1 MTSLNSL
8 NRFGE
13 AKILVNFPLPKRKLS
28 QKFKATINSKKRHE
42 KSDSTASNSRQ
53 NGGSQNGGQNHDF
66 VNQRK
71 VSNEDSLVQI
81 YVPPTNDESDDD
93 TLSVDSQLP
102 DDPQDSGQLT
112 ANDRTVSEPAVSSHL
127 TKKTVV
133 LRTLSAEVASR
144 KVPPMLSDWN
154 RSQSFPPPKGPTT
167 SEAGFHSDG
176 LQQLEE
182 RSVTESS
189 MSVKNNDVDGN
200 YIHVLHSVEIRSIGV
215 GDSSNWG
222 TAAICKL
229 TTTPATTYY
238 LNSNFL
244 PKLKRLFFKC

>member
-1 MTSLNSL
+1 MASLNSL

-28 QKFKATINSKKRHE
+28 QKFKAKINSKRHE
-42 KSDSTASNSRQ
+42 KSDPTASNSRQ
-53 NGGSQNGGQNHDF
+53 NGGGQNGGQSQDF

-102 DDPQDSGQLT
+102 DDPQDPGQLT
-112 ANDRTVSEPAVSSHL
+112 ENDRTVSEPAVSSHL

-189 MSVKNNDVDGN
+189 MSVKNNDLDGN
-200 YIHVLHSVEIRSIGV
+200 HIHVLHSVEIRSIGV

-222 TAAICKL
+222 TAVI
-229 TTTPATTYY
+229 
-238 LNSNFL
+238 S
-244 PKLKRLFFKC
+244 

>member
-1 MTSLNSL
+1 MASLNSL

-81 YVPPTNDESDDD
+81 YVPPTNQDESDDD

-102 DDPQDSGQLT
+102 DDPQDPGNQLT
-112 ANDRTVSEPAVSSHL
+112 SADRTVSEPAVSSHL

-189 MSVKNNDVDGN
+189 MSVKNNDLDGN
-200 YIHVLHSVEIRSIGV
+200 HIHVLHSVEIRSIGV
-215 GDSSNWG
+215 GDTRS
-222 TAAICKL
+222 L
-229 TTTPATTYY
+229 
-238 LNSNFL
+238 LL
-244 PKLKRLFFKC
+244 

>member
-1 MTSLNSL
+1 MASLNSL

-42 KSDSTASNSRQ
+42 KSDPTASNSRQ
-53 NGGSQNGGQNHDF
+53 NGGGQNGGQSHDF

-102 DDPQDSGQLT
+102 DDPQDPGQLT
-112 ANDRTVSEPAVSSHL
+112 ENDRTVSEPAVSSHL

-189 MSVKNNDVDGN
+189 MSVKNNDLDGN
-200 YIHVLHSVEIRSIGV
+200 HIHVLHSVEIRSIGV

-222 TAAICKL
+222 TAVI
-229 TTTPATTYY
+229 
-238 LNSNFL
+238 S
-244 PKLKRLFFKC
+244 

>member
-1 MTSLNSL
+1 MASLNSLNSL

-28 QKFKATINSKKRHE
+28 QKFKAKINSKRHE
-42 KSDSTASNSRQ
+42 KSDQTASNSRQ
-53 NGGSQNGGQNHDF
+53 NGGGQNGGQSHDF

-102 DDPQDSGQLT
+102 DDPQDPGQLT

-189 MSVKNNDVDGN
+189 MSVKNNDLDGN

-215 GDSSNWG
+215 H
-222 TAAICKL
+222 L
-229 TTTPATTYY
+229 
-238 LNSNFL
+238 
-244 PKLKRLFFKC
+244 

>member
-1 MTSLNSL
+1 MASLNSLNSL

-28 QKFKATINSKKRHE
+28 QKFKAKINSKRHE
-42 KSDSTASNSRQ
+42 KSDQTASNSRQ
-53 NGGSQNGGQNHDF
+53 NGGGQNGGQSHDF

-102 DDPQDSGQLT
+102 DDPQDPGQLT

-189 MSVKNNDVDGN
+189 MSVKNNDLDGN

-215 GDSSNWG
+215 Q
-222 TAAICKL
+222 L
-229 TTTPATTYY
+229 
-238 LNSNFL
+238 
-244 PKLKRLFFKC
+244 

>member
-1 MTSLNSL
+1 MASLNSL

-53 NGGSQNGGQNHDF
+53 NGGGQNGGQNHDY

-81 YVPPTNDESDDD
+81 YVPPTNNDESDDD

-102 DDPQDSGQLT
+102 DDPQDPGQLT
-112 ANDRTVSEPAVSSHL
+112 ENDRTVSEPAVSSHL

-189 MSVKNNDVDGN
+189 MSVKNNDLDGN
-200 YIHVLHSVEIRSIGV
+200 HIHVLHSVEIRSIGV

-222 TAAICKL
+222 TAVI
-229 TTTPATTYY
+229 
-238 LNSNFL
+238 S
-244 PKLKRLFFKC
+244 

>member
-1 MTSLNSL
+1 MASLNSL

-42 KSDSTASNSRQ
+42 KSDPTASNSRQ
-53 NGGSQNGGQNHDF
+53 NGGGQSHDF

-102 DDPQDSGQLT
+102 DDPQDPGQLT
-112 ANDRTVSEPAVSSHL
+112 ENDRTVSEPAVSSHL

-189 MSVKNNDVDGN
+189 MSVKNNDLDGN
-200 YIHVLHSVEIRSIGV
+200 YIHVLHSVEIRSIGA
-215 GDSSNWG
+215 DH
-222 TAAICKL
+222 ALI
-229 TTTPATTYY
+229 
-238 LNSNFL
+238 
-244 PKLKRLFFKC
+244 

>member
-1 MTSLNSL
+1 M
-8 NRFGE
+8 
-13 AKILVNFPLPKRKLS
+13 
-28 QKFKATINSKKRHE
+28 
-42 KSDSTASNSRQ
+42 
-53 NGGSQNGGQNHDF
+53 
-66 VNQRK
+66 
-71 VSNEDSLVQI
+71 SNEDSLVQI

-102 DDPQDSGQLT
+102 DDPQDPGNQLT
-112 ANDRTVSEPAVSSHL
+112 SADRTVSEPAVSSHL

-189 MSVKNNDVDGN
+189 MSVKNNDLDGN
-200 YIHVLHSVEIRSIGV
+200 YLHVLQ
-215 GDSSNWG
+215 
-222 TAAICKL
+222 C
-229 TTTPATTYY
+229 
-238 LNSNFL
+238 
-244 PKLKRLFFKC
+244 

>member
-1 MTSLNSL
+1 MASLNSL

-28 QKFKATINSKKRHE
+28 QKFKATINSKRHHE
-42 KSDSTASNSRQ
+42 KSDPTASNSRQ
-53 NGGSQNGGQNHDF
+53 NGGGQNGGQSHDF

-81 YVPPTNDESDDD
+81 YVPPTNNDESDDD

-102 DDPQDSGQLT
+102 DDPQDPGQLT

-127 TKKTVV
+127 TKKTSKTVV

-154 RSQSFPPPKGPTT
+154 RSQSFPPPKGPPT

-189 MSVKNNDVDGN
+189 MSVKNNDLDGN
-200 YIHVLHSVEIRSIGV
+200 YIHVLHSVEIRSIVGV
-215 GDSSNWG
+215 
-222 TAAICKL
+222 
-229 TTTPATTYY
+229 
-238 LNSNFL
+238 
-244 PKLKRLFFKC
+244 FKT